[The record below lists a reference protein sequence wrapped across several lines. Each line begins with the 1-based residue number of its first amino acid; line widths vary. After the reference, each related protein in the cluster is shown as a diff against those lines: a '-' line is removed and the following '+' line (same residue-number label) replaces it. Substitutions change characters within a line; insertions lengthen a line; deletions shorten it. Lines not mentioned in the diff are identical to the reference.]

1 MRLDRAFRGAAVLTI
16 AAVAGRAHAGT
27 VTLRAQALQRRAVVV
42 RDITAHRER
51 PARYVYGR
59 AVWLGPLVA
68 AVGAI
73 RGDRAVARL
82 DATMLTE
89 TRALYRAPY
98 HISAQKLAQ
107 AQARAA
113 EAQAKL
119 NSAVGVLHARYGER
133 FAAALLSDRRLVA
146 RIGAGTVSVVEAMVP
161 YPVLQHPPRIAT
173 ARIDGGANVRGR
185 TVTLRFLGVGGQ
197 VPSGMIGQSLY
208 YLGPALQADTMLRV
222 DLRLGA
228 RPTRTLRLP
237 VSALIFDGRTAIAFR
252 RIAPHRFR
260 SFLMSKA
267 RPFYS
272 GGHVAGFQSAWRGPA
287 RVPIVVQGAGLLWS
301 LLARAVRRR

>member
-222 DLRLGA
+222 DLRFGA

-237 VSALIFDGRTAIAFR
+237 VSALIFDGRKAIAFR

-260 SFLMSKA
+260 SFPVSEA

-272 GGHVAGFQSAWRGPA
+272 GGHVAGYQSAWSGRA
-287 RVPIVVQGAGLLWS
+287 RVPIVVEGAGLLWS
-301 LLARAVRRR
+301 LLARAVGRR